1 MGINYYRS
9 GLTLNIAYSCGIII
23 NNSINSTKNRH
34 HVSGLPAMVNIARM
48 MPQIFQNNFKTSETL
63 GSCLQLDFSFP
74 DNYYTSEEIR
84 LLPEPLDRFKN
95 VRPLSPVLSMENAT
109 EK

>member
-9 GLTLNIAYSCGIII
+9 GLTLNIAYSCGIAI
-23 NNSINSTKNRH
+23 NNSIDSTNNRH
-34 HVSGLPAMVNIARM
+34 HVSGLPYHIVNIARM
-48 MPQIFQNNFKTSETL
+48 MPQIFQNNFETSETL

-84 LLPEPLDRFKN
+84 SLPEPLDRFKN
-95 VRPLSPVLSMENAT
+95 VTISPVVSLE
-109 EK
+109 

>member
-1 MGINYYRS
+1 MGINYYRR
-9 GLTLNIAYSCGIII
+9 GLTLNIPYLCGIAI
-23 NNSINSTKNRH
+23 NNSINPTNNRH
-34 HVSGLPAMVNIARM
+34 HVSGLPDYDVNIARM

-84 LLPEPLDRFKN
+84 SLPGPFDRFKN
-95 VRPLSPVLSMENAT
+95 VRPISPLVSLENA
-109 EK
+109 